1 MADTAPLRILLL
13 GAQGQLGH
21 ALSQTL
27 PVLGQVLALGRQQ
40 ADLAQAESLRAL
52 LDQHQPQLIVNAA
65 AYTAVDKAEQE
76 QELAQAIN
84 AQAPAVLAQW
94 AAAHGVVLVHYS
106 TDYVFDGQSTQ
117 PYTEADTPAPQSV
130 YGQSK
135 WAGERAVQA
144 ALGRHLVF
152 RTSWVV
158 GAHGGNFLKTML
170 RLGAERDSL
179 RVVADQ
185 HGAPTSTDLIARTT
199 LEVLK
204 QMRAHPGGPGHVPH
218 STDEGAWAPA
228 NDTRWGLYHLAAAG
242 ETTWHALAYYAVQ
255 VAIEAGAGLKL
266 RPEAITAITATE
278 YPLPAPR
285 PMNSRM
291 ARSVLE
297 AALTNS
303 LGGSSNMPKSQLLEQ
318 SWESQVAAYVQDLVH
333 RKLI

>member
-1 MADTAPLRILLL
+1 MAEPAPLRMVLL

-21 ALSQTL
+21 ALAQTL
-27 PVLGQVLALGRQQ
+27 SVWGEVLAFGRQQ
-40 ADLAQAESLRAL
+40 ADLAQTDALRAL
-52 LDQHQPQLIVNAA
+52 LDQRQPQLIVNAA

-76 QELAQAIN
+76 PDLAHAIN
-84 AQAPAVLAQW
+84 AQAPGVLAQW
-94 AAAHGVVLVHYS
+94 AAAHGAVLVHYS
-106 TDYVFDGQSTQ
+106 TDYVFDGRSAQ
-117 PYTEADTPAPQSV
+117 PHTETDVPAPLSV
-130 YGQSK
+130 YGHSK

-144 ALGRHLVF
+144 AGGRHLIF

-185 HGAPTSTDLIARTT
+185 HGAPTSTDLIAHTT

-242 ETTWHALAYYAVQ
+242 ETTWHAYACH
-255 VAIEAGAGLKL
+255 AIESAAARGWPMRASA
-266 RPEAITAITATE
+266 PNIEAIATHQ

-285 PMNSRM
+285 PANSRLNTQRLQSRFGVELPDWRVGVD
-291 ARSVLE
+291 AVLD
-297 AALTNS
+297 S
-303 LGGSSNMPKSQLLEQ
+303 LQPP
-318 SWESQVAAYVQDLVH
+318 AT
-333 RKLI
+333 I

>member
-1 MADTAPLRILLL
+1 MAEAAPLRTVLL

-21 ALSQTL
+21 ALAQTL
-27 PVLGQVLALGRQQ
+27 PVLGEVLAFGRQQ
-40 ADLAQAESLRAL
+40 VDLAQAEALRAL

-76 QELAQAIN
+76 PDVAHAIN

-94 AAAHGVVLVHYS
+94 AAAQGAVLVHYS
-106 TDYVFDGQSTQ
+106 TDYVFDGQSPQ
-117 PYTEADTPAPQSV
+117 PYTEVDVPAPQSV

-144 ALGRHLVF
+144 AGGRHVVF

-185 HGAPTSTDLIARTT
+185 HGAPTSTDLIAHTT

-204 QMRAHPGGPGHVPH
+204 QMRAHPGGPGQVPH
-218 STDEGAWAPA
+218 STDAGAWAPA

-242 ETTWHALAYYAVQ
+242 ETTWHAYACH
-255 VAIEAGAGLKL
+255 AIARATALGWPMRASATNIEA
-266 RPEAITAITATE
+266 IATDQ
-278 YPLPAPR
+278 YLLPAPR
-285 PMNSRM
+285 PANSRLNTQRLQTCFGV
-291 ARSVLE
+291 ALPDWRVGVDAVL
-297 AALTNS
+297 AS
-303 LGGSSNMPKSQLLEQ
+303 LP
-318 SWESQVAAYVQDLVH
+318 
-333 RKLI
+333 IPTPP

>member
-1 MADTAPLRILLL
+1 MAEAAPLRILLL

-21 ALSQTL
+21 ALAHAL
-27 PVLGQVLALGRQQ
+27 PVLGEVLAFGRQQ
-40 ADLAQAESLRAL
+40 ADLAHADALRSL

-76 QELAQAIN
+76 PDLAHAIN

-94 AAAHGVVLVHYS
+94 AAAHGAVLVHYS
-106 TDYVFDGQSTQ
+106 TDYVFDGQSPQ
-117 PYTEADTPAPQSV
+117 PYTEADAPAPLSV

-144 ALGRHLVF
+144 AAGRQLVF

-185 HGAPTSTDLIARTT
+185 HGAPTSTDLIAHTT
-199 LEVLK
+199 VQVLQ
-204 QMRAHPGGPGHVPH
+204 QMRAPALAANTRGEASQPPNAPWVPA
-218 STDEGAWAPA
+218 DDP
-228 NDTRWGLYHLAAAG
+228 RWGLYHLTAAG
-242 ETTWHALAYYAVQ
+242 ETTWHAYACHVMARATTLGWPMRASAQ
-255 VAIEAGAGLKL
+255 HI
-266 RPEAITAITATE
+266 EAITTDQ

-285 PMNSRM
+285 PANSRLNTQ
-291 ARSVLE
+291 RLQSRFDVTLPDWREGVDGVL
-297 AALTNS
+297 AS
-303 LGGSSNMPKSQLLEQ
+303 LP
-318 SWESQVAAYVQDLVH
+318 
-333 RKLI
+333 IPTPP

>member
-1 MADTAPLRILLL
+1 MAEAVPLRMLLL

-21 ALSQTL
+21 ALAQTL

-40 ADLAQAESLRAL
+40 ADLTQTESLRAL

-65 AYTAVDKAEQE
+65 AYTAVDKAELE
-76 QELAQAIN
+76 PDVAHAIN

-94 AAAHGVVLVHYS
+94 AATHGAVLVHYS
-106 TDYVFDGQSTQ
+106 TDYVFDGQSPQ
-117 PYTEADTPAPQSV
+117 PYTEVDVPAPQSV

-144 ALGRHLVF
+144 AGGRHLVF

-185 HGAPTSTDLIARTT
+185 HGAPTSTDLIAHTT

-204 QMRAHPGGPGHVPH
+204 QMRAHPGGPGQVPH
-218 STDEGAWAPA
+218 SADAGAWAPA

-242 ETTWHALAYYAVQ
+242 ETTWHAYACHV
-255 VAIEAGAGLKL
+255 VARATSLGWPMRARANRIQ
-266 RPEAITAITATE
+266 AIATDQ

-285 PMNSRM
+285 PDNSRLNTQRLQSRFGV
-291 ARSVLE
+291 ALPDWRVGVDAVL
-297 AALTNS
+297 AS
-303 LGGSSNMPKSQLLEQ
+303 LP
-318 SWESQVAAYVQDLVH
+318 
-333 RKLI
+333 IPTPP

>member
-1 MADTAPLRILLL
+1 MAEAVPLRMLLL

-21 ALSQTL
+21 ALAQTL

-40 ADLAQAESLRAL
+40 ADLTQAESLRAL

-76 QELAQAIN
+76 PGVAHAIN

-94 AAAHGVVLVHYS
+94 AAAHGAVLVHYS
-106 TDYVFDGQSTQ
+106 TDYVFDGQSPQ
-117 PYTEADTPAPQSV
+117 PYTEVDVPAPQSV

-144 ALGRHLVF
+144 AGGRHLVF

-185 HGAPTSTDLIARTT
+185 HGAPTAAAD
-199 LEVLK
+199 
-204 QMRAHPGGPGHVPH
+204 
-218 STDEGAWAPA
+218 
-228 NDTRWGLYHLAAAG
+228 LAAALAHIACRLASEPDAPTG
-242 ETTWHALAYYAVQ
+242 TFHFSNAGQTTWADF
-255 VAIEAGAGLKL
+255 
-266 RPEAITAITATE
+266 ATE
-278 YPLPAPR
+278 IFRLSAARGGPCARVEPITTADYPTPARR
-285 PMNSRM
+285 P
-291 ARSVLE
+291 
-297 AALTNS
+297 
-303 LGGSSNMPKSQLLEQ
+303 
-318 SWESQVAAYVQDLVH
+318 H
-333 RKLI
+333 

>member
-1 MADTAPLRILLL
+1 MAEAAPLRILLL

-21 ALSQTL
+21 ALAQTL
-27 PVLGQVLALGRQQ
+27 PVWGKVLAFGRQQ
-40 ADLAQAESLRAL
+40 ADLAQAKALRAL

-76 QELAQAIN
+76 PGVAHAIN

-94 AAAHGVVLVHYS
+94 AAAHGAVLVHYS
-106 TDYVFDGQSTQ
+106 TDYVFDGQSPQ
-117 PYTEADTPAPQSV
+117 PYTEVDAPAPQSV

-144 ALGRHLVF
+144 AGGRHLVF

-185 HGAPTSTDLIARTT
+185 HGAPTSTDLIAHTT

-204 QMRAHPGGPGHVPH
+204 QMRAHPGGPGQAPH
-218 STDEGAWAPA
+218 PADEHAWASA

-242 ETTWHALAYYAVQ
+242 ETTWHAYACHV
-255 VAIEAGAGLKL
+255 VARATALGWPMRASATNIEA
-266 RPEAITAITATE
+266 IATDQ

-285 PMNSRM
+285 PANSRLNTQRLQSHFGV
-291 ARSVLE
+291 ALPDWRVGVDAVL
-297 AALTNS
+297 AS
-303 LGGSSNMPKSQLLEQ
+303 LP
-318 SWESQVAAYVQDLVH
+318 
-333 RKLI
+333 IPTPP

>member
-1 MADTAPLRILLL
+1 MAEAAPLRILLL

-21 ALSQTL
+21 ALAQTL
-27 PVLGQVLALGRQQ
+27 PVWGELLAFGRQQ
-40 ADLAQAESLRAL
+40 ADLAQAEALRAL

-76 QELAQAIN
+76 PGVAHAIN

-94 AAAHGVVLVHYS
+94 AAAHGAVLVHYS
-106 TDYVFDGQSTQ
+106 TDYVFDGQSPQ
-117 PYTEADTPAPQSV
+117 PYTELDMPAPQSV

-144 ALGRHLVF
+144 AGGRHLVF

-185 HGAPTSTDLIARTT
+185 HGAPTSTDLIAHTT

-204 QMRAHPGGPGHVPH
+204 QMRAHPGGPGQSPH
-218 STDEGAWAPA
+218 PADEHAWASA

-242 ETTWHALAYYAVQ
+242 ETTWHAYACHV
-255 VAIEAGAGLKL
+255 VARATALGWPMRASATNIEA
-266 RPEAITAITATE
+266 IATDQ

-285 PMNSRM
+285 PANSRLNTQRLQSHFGV
-291 ARSVLE
+291 ALPDWRVGVDAVL
-297 AALTNS
+297 AS
-303 LGGSSNMPKSQLLEQ
+303 LP
-318 SWESQVAAYVQDLVH
+318 
-333 RKLI
+333 IPTPP

>member
-1 MADTAPLRILLL
+1 MAEAAPLRILLL

-21 ALSQTL
+21 ALAQTL
-27 PVLGQVLALGRQQ
+27 PVLGEVLAFGRQQ
-40 ADLAQAESLRAL
+40 ADLAHADALRAV

-76 QELAQAIN
+76 PDLAHAIN

-94 AAAHGVVLVHYS
+94 AAAHGAVLVHYS
-106 TDYVFDGQSTQ
+106 TDYVFDGQSPQ

-144 ALGRHLVF
+144 VGGRHLVF

-170 RLGAERDSL
+170 RLGTERDSL

-185 HGAPTSTDLIARTT
+185 HGAPTAVDLIARTT
-199 LEVLK
+199 LDVLQHMMDPVSVK
-204 QMRAHPGGPGHVPH
+204 DAQGQA
-218 STDEGAWAPA
+218 STQAPVMWTPA
-228 NDTRWGLYHLAAAG
+228 DDPRWGLYHLAAAG
-242 ETTWHALAYYAVQ
+242 ETTWHAYACHVMDR
-255 VAIEAGAGLKL
+255 ATTLGWPMRASAPHIEA
-266 RPEAITAITATE
+266 IATDQ

-285 PMNSRM
+285 PANSRLNTQRLQSRFGVELPDWREGVD
-291 ARSVLE
+291 AVL
-297 AALTNS
+297 AS
-303 LGGSSNMPKSQLLEQ
+303 LP
-318 SWESQVAAYVQDLVH
+318 
-333 RKLI
+333 IPTPP

>member
-1 MADTAPLRILLL
+1 MAEAAPLRTVLL

-21 ALSQTL
+21 ALAQTL
-27 PVLGQVLALGRQQ
+27 PVLGEVLAFGRQQ
-40 ADLAQAESLRAL
+40 ADLAQAEALRAL

-76 QELAQAIN
+76 PDVAHAIN

-94 AAAHGVVLVHYS
+94 AAAHGAVLVHYS
-106 TDYVFDGQSTQ
+106 TDYVFDGQSPQ
-117 PYTEADTPAPQSV
+117 PYTEADVPAPQSV
-130 YGQSK
+130 YGRSK

-185 HGAPTSTDLIARTT
+185 HGAPTSTDLIAHTT

-204 QMRAHPGGPGHVPH
+204 QMRADLGGPGQVSH
-218 STDEGAWAPA
+218 TADAGAWAPA

-242 ETTWHALAYYAVQ
+242 ETTWHAYACHVIDR
-255 VAIEAGAGLKL
+255 ATALGWPMRASATNIEA
-266 RPEAITAITATE
+266 IATDQ

-285 PMNSRM
+285 PANSRLNTQRLQTCFGV
-291 ARSVLE
+291 ALPDWRVGVDAVL
-297 AALTNS
+297 AS
-303 LGGSSNMPKSQLLEQ
+303 LP
-318 SWESQVAAYVQDLVH
+318 
-333 RKLI
+333 IPTPP

>member
-1 MADTAPLRILLL
+1 MAEAAPLRILLL

-21 ALSQTL
+21 ALAHAL
-27 PVLGQVLALGRQQ
+27 PVLGEVLAFGRQQ
-40 ADLAQAESLRAL
+40 ADLAHADALRSL

-76 QELAQAIN
+76 PDLAHAIN

-94 AAAHGVVLVHYS
+94 AAAHGAVLVHYS
-106 TDYVFDGQSTQ
+106 TDYVFDGRSPQ
-117 PYTEADTPAPQSV
+117 PHTEADAPAPLSV

-144 ALGRHLVF
+144 AAGRHLVF

-185 HGAPTSTDLIARTT
+185 HGAPTSTELIAHTT
-199 LEVLK
+199 MQVLQ
-204 QMRAHPGGPGHVPH
+204 QMRAPAMVANPKVEASQPPNAPWVPA
-218 STDEGAWAPA
+218 DDP
-228 NDTRWGLYHLAAAG
+228 RWGLYHLAAAG
-242 ETTWHALAYYAVQ
+242 ETTWHAYACHVMDRATALGWPMRASAQ
-255 VAIEAGAGLKL
+255 RI
-266 RPEAITAITATE
+266 EAITTDQ

-285 PMNSRM
+285 PANSRLNTQ
-291 ARSVLE
+291 RLQSRFGVKLPDWREGVDGVL
-297 AALTNS
+297 AS
-303 LGGSSNMPKSQLLEQ
+303 LP
-318 SWESQVAAYVQDLVH
+318 
-333 RKLI
+333 IPIPP